1 MIQAKKYL
9 AADLLRAILRAQDMS
24 YLWPIKDRRESR
36 IIYICQV
43 LGALIGVFVFTALN
57 RWKVGFWQVLL
68 GFFVGWFI
76 GAFIYVQFAAK
87 GADTEIAV
95 SPNATAETE
104 KEFGGD
110 DGVNETENRFVIESD
125 NDFERHVDLDDP
137 SLNHFTYYNRY
148 EIHLGKSEFEYRIEG
163 TRVFVRLLQDF
174 SVDPGKGKM
183 WDVRDGVVMEFDM
196 RSRDEDEAANSS
208 LPVNLRNSL
217 KRNIDEQVA
226 NLNKQTEWCEL
237 LPTGIEDSFG
247 APGSHL
253 VGLKYFI
260 LSKRVPPADAR
271 RLIRQ
276 EIERL
281 RMGTGALTKEAAKL
295 GLEPG
300 GDYGLRPID
309 GHSWPSSDEIEKLV
323 ESIPAFGISHEEFRS
338 REWIVALL
346 ERLLA
351 AVKA

>member
-1 MIQAKKYL
+1 
-9 AADLLRAILRAQDMS
+9 MS
-24 YLWPIKDRRESR
+24 YFWPIKDRRESR

-43 LGALIGVFVFTALN
+43 LGALIGVFGLTALN
-57 RWKVGFWQVLL
+57 RWKVGYWQVLL
-68 GFFVGWFI
+68 GFLLGWFI

-87 GADTEIAV
+87 GTDTEIAV

-104 KEFGGD
+104 KKFGGD

-137 SLNHFTYYNRY
+137 SLNHFTYYHRY
-148 EIHLGKSEFEYRIEG
+148 DIYSGESEFEYRVDG
-163 TRVFVRLLQDF
+163 TRVFVRLLQNY
-174 SVDPGKGKM
+174 SQDPGEPKK
-183 WDVRDGVVMEFDM
+183 WDVRDGVVMESDM
-196 RSRDEDEAANSS
+196 RSRDEDEAANS
-208 LPVNLRNSL
+208 LPLNDALRAL
-217 KRNIDEQVA
+217 KGSVDEQVA
-226 NLNKQTEWCEL
+226 KLKRQTEWCEL
-237 LPTGIEDSFG
+237 LLTGAGVGVEDSLG

-281 RMGTGALTKEAAKL
+281 KMGTGVFTKEAAKL

-300 GDYGLRPID
+300 GNYGLKPMD
-309 GHSWPSSDEIEKLV
+309 GHPWPSDDAVKKLVASVLTLGVSYREFESRERLIAVLEKLLT
-323 ESIPAFGISHEEFRS
+323 G
-338 REWIVALL
+338 
-346 ERLLA
+346 
-351 AVKA
+351 VKG